1 MAYVEVVI
9 GSRNFTT
16 GKEVIVKVND
26 SFTFITTYRDEAFKI
41 ACDKLKLNKEEC
53 SILSWRYFGD
63 DVAFII

>member
-16 GKEVIVKVND
+16 GKEVIVKVNE

-41 ACDKLKLNKEEC
+41 ACGKLELNQEEC
-53 SILSWRYFGD
+53 SILSWRYLGD
-63 DVAFII
+63 DVTFII